1 MASRNETEGQ
11 AKQRHKLEA
20 REWQNQTKLLQ
31 KKWKKEKKSKKDIE
45 DELVRL
51 EQEMKER
58 HAAELLAFAKDDDET
73 VIDDAAPPATDAP
86 PASTNAKLEKAQR
99 KREKKKQE
107 EKDRQ
112 LRIDEESK
120 NVVSERK
127 IELDQIALQLQSL
140 TMTIHE
146 IPSDGHCLYHAIAD
160 QLRRIGQLPST
171 GALPPHLYLRQLTA
185 ASLRANADD
194 FMPFVELNYES
205 DESLQDQYAAY
216 CHRVEHSSD
225 WGGQIELRALAQSLQ
240 RPIHVYAA
248 GSEVLVMGD
257 DFSAAHTAPLRVSYH
272 LHYYTLGAHYN
283 SVVAATT
290 TDDDD
295 DEHL

>member
-31 KKWKKEKKSKKDIE
+31 KKWKKEKKSKKDVE

-51 EQEMKER
+51 EHEMKER
-58 HAAELLAFAKDDDET
+58 HAAELLAFAKDDDDNDET
-73 VIDDAAPPATDAP
+73 VVDATPPAADPTS
-86 PASTNAKLEKAQR
+86 ASTNAKLEKAQR

-112 LRIDEESK
+112 LRIAEESK

-127 IELDQIALQLQSL
+127 VELDQIALQLQSL
-140 TMTIHE
+140 SMTIHE
-146 IPSDGHCLYHAIAD
+146 IPSDGHCLYHAVAD
-160 QLRRIGQLPST
+160 QLRRIEQLPST
-171 GALPPHLYLRQLTA
+171 GALPPHLYLRQRTA

-194 FMPFVELNYES
+194 YMPFVELNYEA
-205 DESLQDQYAAY
+205 DESLQDQFAAY

-248 GSEVLVMGD
+248 GSDVLVMGD
-257 DFSAAHTAPLRVSYH
+257 DFSAAPLRVSYH

-283 SVVAATT
+283 SVATADA
-290 TDDDD
+290 DD
-295 DEHL
+295 L